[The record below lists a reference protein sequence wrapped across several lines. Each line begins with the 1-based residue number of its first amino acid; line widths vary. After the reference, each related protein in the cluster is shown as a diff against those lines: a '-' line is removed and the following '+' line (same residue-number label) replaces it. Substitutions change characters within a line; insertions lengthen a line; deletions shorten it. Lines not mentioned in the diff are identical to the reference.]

1 MIRALIFDFDGL
13 ILDTEGPEFQVW
25 QETYQ
30 AHGHTLSFALWAACI
45 GTTGGFDPY
54 DHLEEQLGRALDRD
68 ALRTQ
73 HRQRCTELLQAQP
86 ILPGVAEYIAEAQR
100 LGLRLG
106 VASSSTR
113 AWVVGHLSKYG
124 LETHFTC
131 IKCSDDVPRTK
142 PDPALY
148 LAALDALAVRPEEAI
163 ALEDSP
169 NGITAAKRA
178 GLFCVAVPNPLT
190 RQLPLDHA
198 DLQVS
203 SLSALPLAHL
213 LTEVQQRLRF
223 PHAPT
228 PTLP

>member
-1 MIRALIFDFDGL
+1 MIRALIFNFDGL
-13 ILDTEGPEFQVW
+13 ILDTEGPEFQSW

-30 AHGHTLSFALWAACI
+30 THGHVLSFALWATCI

-54 DHLEEQLGRALDRD
+54 THLEEQLGRALDRD

-73 HRQRCTELLQAQP
+73 HRQRCTELLQAQA
-86 ILPGVAEYIAEAQR
+86 ILPGITEYIAEAQR

-113 AWVVGHLSKYG
+113 AWVVGHLSRYG

-148 LAALDALAVRPEEAI
+148 LAALDALGIRPDEAI

-198 DLQVS
+198 DLQIP
-203 SLSALPLAHL
+203 SLADLPLAHL
-213 LTEVQQRLRF
+213 LTEVQQRLRL